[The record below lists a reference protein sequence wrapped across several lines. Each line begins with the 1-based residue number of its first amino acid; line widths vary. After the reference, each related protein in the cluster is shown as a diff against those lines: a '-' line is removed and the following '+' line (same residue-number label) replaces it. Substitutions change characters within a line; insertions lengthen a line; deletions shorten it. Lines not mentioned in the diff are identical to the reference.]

1 MTKLL
6 DHAFETVR
14 GLPAAVQDD
23 LAAALLRLAGE
34 VDGPLIRLTDE
45 DRAALEAAN
54 AEIARGEFA
63 TDAEMQ
69 ELWTKP
75 IP

>member
-34 VDGPLIRLTDE
+34 ADGPVIRLTDR
-45 DRAALEAAN
+45 DRAALMAADG
-54 AEIARGEFA
+54 EIARGDFA

>member
-6 DHAFETVR
+6 DHAIETVR
-14 GLPAAVQDD
+14 GLPVAVQDD

-34 VDGPLIRLTDE
+34 GDEMVVHLTRE
-45 DRAALEAAN
+45 DRAALDAAD
-54 AEIARGEFA
+54 AEIARGDVA

>member
-6 DHAFETVR
+6 DHAIETVR

-23 LAAALLRLAGE
+23 LASILLQLAGE
-34 VDGPLIRLTDE
+34 ADGAVVRLTPG
-45 DRAALEAAN
+45 DRAALEAAE
-54 AEIARGEFA
+54 AEIARGELA
-63 TDAEMQ
+63 TDAEMH